1 MEQEAPPGIRQRF
14 YRVLV
19 NKDLAEI
26 GAYWARLFFTGQAHP
41 PRGEASAEEV
51 IRAVAANPGAI
62 GLLEWARPDSRVRM
76 VLDLDA
82 PEAP

>member
-1 MEQEAPPGIRQRF
+1 VEEEEPAVRAHF
-14 YRVLV
+14 YRILV
-19 NKDLAEI
+19 HKDVAEI
-26 GAYWARLFFTGQAHP
+26 NAYWARLFFTGQAHP